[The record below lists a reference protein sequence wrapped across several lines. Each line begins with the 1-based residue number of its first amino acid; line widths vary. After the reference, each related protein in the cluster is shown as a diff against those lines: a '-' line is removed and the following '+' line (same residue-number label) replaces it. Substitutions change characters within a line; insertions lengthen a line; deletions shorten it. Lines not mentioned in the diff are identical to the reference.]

1 MLSILMILRS
11 SISQRHV
18 AIRNHYATAIS
29 RLEQLS
35 SGAYDFDSHI
45 LLMMQGFIEDS
56 STEGNVTGTSSS
68 SDVNQGKIFSELV
81 SILRQY
87 FDQYEHFMNQLSPYV
102 DQAHKFRLSDMYN
115 IDPTAKAGLIDD
127 DEPMT
132 VESLE
137 KVLQKFHCKRRDCM
151 IQLLALDIMTEEND
165 SIRYD
170 YEKTWAV
177 VNVWLKDL
185 LQVTQSNINKVA
197 QIPHSKPG

>member
-1 MLSILMILRS
+1 
-11 SISQRHV
+11 V

-35 SGAYDFDSHI
+35 SGAYEFDSQI
-45 LLMMQGFIEDS
+45 LSMVQGFIEDS
-56 STEGNVTGTSSS
+56 SNDGNVTGTSNS
-68 SDVNQGKIFSELV
+68 SDDDQGKGFSELV
-81 SILRQY
+81 AILRQY
-87 FDQYEHFMNQLSPYV
+87 FDQYQHFMNQLSPYV
-102 DQAHKFRLSDMYN
+102 DQAHKYRLSDMYN
-115 IDPTAKAGLIDD
+115 IDPTAQAGLTDD

-132 VESLE
+132 VENLE
-137 KVLQKFHCKRRDCM
+137 KVLQQFHCKRRDCM

-177 VNVWLKDL
+177 VNVWLKDM
-185 LQVTQSNINKVA
+185 LQVTQSNINKVT